1 MTRHLRFFFTTA
13 KDKDINMA
21 GVVPVTKSLPCWRDT
36 FIHIYVVEDAAFLE
50 FDSYAYLHGLKL
62 LKLPL
67 FP

>member
-1 MTRHLRFFFTTA
+1 
-13 KDKDINMA
+13 MA